1 MVAGVGWRGM
11 KNFGR
16 SANGALTVKEGM
28 LYFAN
33 VVPSVTSLCGNFGR
47 SLPVV
52 AARLSWRD
60 LDVFWAPSERPLLY
74 SRGSVRRYD
83 GLDFTGRPL
92 GLL

>member
-1 MVAGVGWRGM
+1 VETSED
-11 KNFGR
+11 R
-16 SANGALTVKEGM
+16 SLWSRLGYGAPTVKEGM

-33 VVPSVTSLCGNFGR
+33 VIPSVTGLCEDFGR